1 MSTETPTKLPGI
13 PDIPADQRTPAVVQ
27 LLELCHRQQEQI
39 QALRDE
45 VARLKGQKPK
55 PVIKPSALEGERSG
69 AKKARLPKRR
79 GKRHKTAKLEIHE
92 SVKVQP
98 AADIPQN
105 SRFKGYQDFVVQDIR
120 IGVHNT
126 RYRLERWVTPEGV
139 SLIGQLPAEIGG
151 VHFGP
156 QLRAFILYQYH
167 HAHVTQPL
175 LLEQLREWQ
184 IDISAGQLSALI
196 TDGHSEFHREKD
208 ALLEAGLQRSRY
220 VHVDDTG
227 ARHQGKNGY
236 CTHIGN
242 ERFAWFAST
251 DSKSRINFLELL
263 RAGHDAYTLNQA
275 ALAYLAEH
283 KLPCAQLQALTAL
296 APAAWTGQAAWQ
308 AVLAQQGITDP
319 RHVRTVTEGA
329 LLGTVVEQGV
339 APDLAIV
346 SDDAGQ
352 FDVLIHALCWIHAER
367 VLAKLLGFNDLQR
380 QALAS
385 ARSELWAIYD
395 ALKAYKEAPETL
407 TAAAIEARFEK
418 LCATR
423 TGYASLDQALKRMR
437 RNREEL
443 LRVLQRPELP
453 LHNNLS
459 ESDIRDYVKKR
470 KISGSTRSPSGRR
483 CRDTFASLK
492 KTCRKNGLPFWQY
505 LKDRVFGWHRIPP
518 LAQWIFEAPP
528 TAATVPLRDP

>member
-1 MSTETPTKLPGI
+1 MSTETPQKLPGI
-13 PDIPADQRTPAVVQ
+13 PDIPADQRTPAVLR
-27 LLELCHRQQEQI
+27 LLEHCHRQQEEL

-55 PVIKPSALEGERSG
+55 PVIRPSALEGERSET
-69 AKKARLPKRR
+69 KKARQPKPH
-79 GKRHKTAKLEIHE
+79 GKRSKTAELEIHE
-92 SVKVQP
+92 SVKRQP
-98 AADIPQN
+98 AEAIPPN
-105 SRFKGYQDFVVQDIR
+105 SRFKGYQDFVVQELR

-126 RYRLERWVTPEGV
+126 RYRLERWVSPEGV

-184 IDISAGQLSALI
+184 IAISAGQLSALI
-196 TDGHSEFHREKD
+196 TDAHGEFHREKD
-208 ALLEAGLQRSRY
+208 ALLQAGLQRSRY

-227 ARHQGKNGY
+227 ARHRGKNGY

-251 DSKSRINFLELL
+251 ESKSRINFLELL
-263 RAGHDAYTLNQA
+263 RAGHEAYTLNPA
-275 ALAYLAEH
+275 VLAYLAEH
-283 KLPCAQLQALTAL
+283 KLPCAQFESLTAL
-296 APAAWTGQAAWQ
+296 APAVWTGQTAWQ
-308 AVLAQQGITDP
+308 AVLAQQAITDP
-319 RHVRTVTEGA
+319 RHVRLVTEGA

-352 FDVLIHALCWIHAER
+352 FDVLTHALCWIHAER
-367 VLAKLLGFNDLQR
+367 VLAKLLGFNEPQR
-380 QALAS
+380 EALAS
-385 ARSELWAIYD
+385 VRSELWAIYD
-395 ALKAYKEAPETL
+395 ALKAYKEAPDAL

-423 TGYASLDQALKRMR
+423 TGYASLDRALKRMR
-437 RNREEL
+437 RNQAEL

-459 ESDIRDYVKKR
+459 ESDIRDHVKKR
-470 KISGSTRSPSGRR
+470 KISGSTRSESGRR

-492 KTCRKNGLPFWQY
+492 KTCRKNGLSFWQY
-505 LKDRVFGWHRIPP
+505 VQDRVFGWHRIAP
-518 LAQWIFEAPP
+518 LAQWIFEATP
-528 TAATVPLRDP
+528 TAANVLVHDQ

>member
-1 MSTETPTKLPGI
+1 MSTETRRELPGI
-13 PDIPADQRTPAVVQ
+13 PDIPADQRTPAVAL
-27 LLELCHRQQEQI
+27 LLEHCHRQQEQI

-45 VARLKGQKPK
+45 IARLKGQKPK
-55 PVIKPSALEGERSG
+55 PVIRPSALEGERAG
-69 AKKARLPKRR
+69 TRKARRPKPR
-79 GKRHKTAKLEIHE
+79 GTRSKTGELDTHE
-92 SVKVQP
+92 SVIVQP
-98 AADIPQN
+98 AEAIPPN
-105 SRFKGYQDFVVQDIR
+105 SRFKGYQDFVVQELR

-126 RYRLERWVTPEGV
+126 RYRLERWVSPEGV

-196 TDGHSEFHREKD
+196 TDDHGEFHREKD
-208 ALLEAGLQRSRY
+208 ALLQAGLQRSRY

-275 ALAYLAEH
+275 ALAYMAEH
-283 KLPCAQLQALTAL
+283 QLPGAQLQALTAL
-296 APAAWTGQAAWQ
+296 APAVWAGRTAWQ
-308 AVLAQQGITDP
+308 ALLAQQGITDP
-319 RHVRTVTEGA
+319 RHVRLVTEGA

-339 APDLAIV
+339 APHLAIL

-352 FDVLIHALCWIHAER
+352 FDVLTHALCWIHAER
-367 VLAKLLGFNDLQR
+367 VLAKLLGFNEPQR
-380 QALAS
+380 EALAS
-385 ARSELWAIYD
+385 VRSELWAIYD
-395 ALKAYKEAPETL
+395 ALKAYKEAPDAL

-423 TGYASLDQALKRMR
+423 TGYASLDRALKRMR
-437 RNREEL
+437 RNQEEL

-459 ESDIRDYVKKR
+459 ESDIRDHVKKR
-470 KISGSTRSPSGRR
+470 KISGSTRSESGRR

-492 KTCRKNGLPFWQY
+492 KTCRKNRLSFWQY
-505 LKDRVFGWHRIPP
+505 LQDRVFGWHRIAP
-518 LAQWIFEAPP
+518 LAQWIFEPP
-528 TAATVPLRDP
+528 QTAATLPAHGP